1 MAVDPRMRASDADRD
16 RTARLLREHHAV
28 GRLDVE
34 EFNERLDKVLTAK
47 TIGELEELTTDLPGI
62 DLYPLPTA
70 SMPRKGT
77 GGGLIDM
84 AGHAGAITGR
94 HGRLST
100 AWRAAWASWFTTG
113 LICTVVW
120 VAAGGGYF
128 WPVWVIGPWGA
139 ALFGSWIFGNQPGHH
154 HGRDRRYSDRG

>member
-16 RTARLLREHHAV
+16 RTAQLLREHHAV
-28 GRLDVE
+28 GRLDAD
-34 EFNERLDKVLTAK
+34 EFAERLDRALRAKTMGELGDLTA
-47 TIGELEELTTDLPGI
+47 DLPGI

-70 SMPRKGT
+70 SMSRQGT

-84 AGHAGAITGR
+84 AGGAMTGR
-94 HGRLST
+94 HGRLSP

-113 LICTVVW
+113 LVTTVIW
-120 VAAGGGYF
+120 LAAGAGYF

-139 ALFGSWIFGNQPGHH
+139 CLLGGWIFGHH
-154 HGRDRRYSDRG
+154 PDGGRR